1 MGKVYNK
8 KSLEAKLNSL
18 TKEEIVRLFL
28 LIHHDCIDINKF
40 DDKLCILKVQIF
52 QEQLSVLTKES
63 SDYLSAFRKVHKKI
77 TSLTARGVY
86 TEEEMNKLYEQRK
99 MLLEK
104 HEEIESKIVELEKE
118 TQKYVKGGLK

>member
-1 MGKVYNK
+1 MYIRCK
-8 KSLEAKLNSL
+8 KPVTLVIGSS
-18 TKEEIVRLFL
+18 